1 MILDSVVFMERAMD
15 SSKME
20 NSPVVRNTEEEEKVI
35 KLFEFIMELN
45 KLRNRS
51 VLKIS
56 EQPWSLMFSDIP
68 DDPENIKLYY
78 RDRAEKEDE
87 DQSDDDSTDA
97 GKLSQ
102 AESPN
107 DVLMSVHKPELSECP
122 EPDPGFAAYLLPG
135 WEDYRNEAGVSDY
148 IENDGNISYF
158 IEDAN
163 IGMLYNSWNILRE
176 KWRAQRKIQESTK
189 QLFDTLF
196 NLHLELIRDP
206 ETDEI
211 IVANGILCDRENQ
224 INHPILTRRA
234 VTDFN
239 ADENTIYIKDTTA
252 QSELYNAVLQQ
263 IKDVKLEVAAGLGRE
278 LQDNDYHPLDRSAK
292 GTPAFL
298 RRLLNQLSTSS
309 LFSMEG
315 IPLNWQ
321 KQNSLLLYWEPCFIV
336 RKRLDI
342 SMETIKLIIENIRK
356 TGKIPNPIRQLVSG
370 GFSEPADDTGPETVE
385 EQLAAVGGESRD
397 VSLSK
402 EANKEQLEIAKRID
416 SSDAVLVQGPPGTG
430 KTHTIANLMGH
441 FFAHGKSVL
450 VTSYTNKALSVLKE
464 KIDPALRSLCVSLV
478 EESNRDMERSVE
490 GIISYMSDKTAFSL
504 KNEMNDAKLKRE
516 EIIKKLANVRREIFS
531 VIKRECTDRVLNE
544 EFSPSEAAK
553 FVAGN
558 VDLLQII
565 PGKVNSDTIPLTLEE
580 LAALYRS
587 NAEISKE
594 DESELARELPDP
606 ETLLTPAGFS
616 NALKEVESA
625 RELCDSIKSLNDWEI
640 VNKPENG
647 SFLMSGVEIRYQNED
662 EIDELKKNAR
672 SAGDLSG
679 WMKAAALAGKNGE
692 LYIGNWKKLASLI
705 EEARS
710 FSAKVNAEQLGV
722 KINFS
727 DEVTPH
733 HIKNIND
740 LKEKLQLN
748 GKIGWL
754 ENKFNKFAPA
764 FTIVTVDGHQLRTAK
779 ECQYVLD
786 QIELNELRKRCASL
800 WHELLVKYDE
810 TVPEFYSLD
819 KDNPESVAHNF
830 TQKIARCLD
839 WYQEEGE
846 PLKDK
851 LRSAGFPLE
860 LIFATSDLDSGFVE
874 IGKIVDAANNVIPQL
889 CDICSTMLKLQKSQ
903 SALDAIIGSL
913 KTSGCRAV
921 IYASLVKAAE
931 DKDPEAYSAAFDT
944 LKRVYE
950 KSDLLKKRREM
961 LDRLKASAPGWASA
975 IAARKEIHG
984 LPDVPENIEKVWKC
998 KRLAAIIEEM
1008 ISQSF
1013 KELQKEA
1020 ADLSRE
1026 YRKKTAEYAEKSAWY
1041 HLLARTESDIDLRQ
1055 ALIGW
1060 KETVAHIGKGKGKR
1074 APRYRVEARRLMAK
1088 CQTAV
1093 PGWIMPVNKAL
1104 ETLDPRTNQ
1113 FDVVII
1119 DEASQA
1125 DISSL
1130 AILYMGSKLIIVG
1143 DDKQVTPVG
1152 IGIETDKIEYLEKK
1166 YIKGRIP
1173 NSHLYNEK
1181 TSIYDIAATTFR
1193 PLMLREHFR
1202 CVPDIIGF
1210 SNRMSYNGK
1219 IKPLRESGSSSL
1231 FPAVV
1236 NYRVENGKRAEGSKI
1251 NLNEAEAV
1259 VALMQACIK
1268 QPEYDGKTF
1277 GVISLL
1283 GEDQA
1288 KKIQSMIAERIDLK
1302 DIQSRRIL
1310 CGNSANFQG
1319 DERDVVFL
1327 SLVDSGSGE
1336 GPVRMQGD
1344 GADNT
1349 ALKRY
1354 NVAASRAKDQLW
1366 IVDSFDPARDLKQG
1380 DLRKSLIDWSLNP
1393 KVFSRQD
1400 ENIDTEEESPF
1411 GSEVAGLLSE
1421 RGFRIVRQ
1429 WKAGSYTLDIVA
1441 VCGEKKAAIEC
1452 DGERADSSESKIR
1465 ADMERQTILE
1475 RLGWNFI
1482 RIRGSEYYR
1491 FPEKTID
1498 TLVSDLK
1505 QCGISPESNSAI
1517 PDNSSVTD
1525 SELLERVIRQ
1535 ASEIL
1540 EEKDSKTD

>member
-1 MILDSVVFMERAMD
+1 MERAMD
-15 SSKME
+15 SYKME
-20 NSPVVRNTEEEEKVI
+20 NSPVIRNTEEEEKVI

-78 RDRAEKEDE
+78 RDRIDKEDE
-87 DQSDDDSTDA
+87 KEADDDSTDD

-107 DVLMSVHKPELSECP
+107 DVLLSVHKPELSECP
-122 EPDPGFAAYLLPG
+122 EPDQSFAAYLLPG
-135 WEDYRNEAGVSDY
+135 WEDFRNEAEISDY

-163 IGMLYNSWNILRE
+163 NGMLYNSWNLLRE
-176 KWRAQRKIQESTK
+176 KWRAERKIQESTK

-263 IKDVKLEVAAGLGRE
+263 IKDVKLEMAAGLGRE
-278 LQDNDYHPLDRSAK
+278 LQEDDYHPLDRSEK

-298 RRLLNQLSTSS
+298 RRLLNQLSANS
-309 LFSMEG
+309 LFSMDG

-342 SMETIKLIIENIRK
+342 TMETIKLIIENIRK

-397 VSLSK
+397 VCLSK

-441 FFAHGKSVL
+441 FFAQGKSVL
-450 VTSYTNKALSVLKE
+450 VTSYTNKALSVLKD

-490 GIISYMSDKTAFSL
+490 GIVSYMSDKTSSSL
-504 KNEMNDAKLKRE
+504 NDEMDTVRLQRDK
-516 EIIKKLANVRREIFS
+516 IIEKLADVRRKIFN
-531 VIKRECTDRVLNE
+531 VIKRECTDIGLNGE
-544 EFSPSEAAK
+544 EISPSEAAK
-553 FVAGN
+553 FVSGN

-565 PGKVNSDTIPLTLEE
+565 PGKVNSDTIPLTLDE

-587 NAEISKE
+587 NSEISKE
-594 DESELARELPDP
+594 DESELAMELPDP
-606 ETLLTPAGFS
+606 ETLVTPAGFS

-625 RELCDSIKSLNDWEI
+625 RELCNSIKSLNDWEI

-647 SFLMSGVEIRYQNED
+647 SFLMSGVEIRYPDED
-662 EIDELKKNAR
+662 EIDGLKNSAR

-692 LYIGNWKKLASLI
+692 LSRGNWKELVSLI
-705 EEARS
+705 DQACS
-710 FSAKVNAEQLGV
+710 FAAKVNAEQLGV
-722 KINFS
+722 KIRFS
-727 DEVTPH
+727 DEVTH
-733 HIKNIND
+733 QHIKNIND

-754 ENKFNKFAPA
+754 ENKFNKYGPA
-764 FTIVTVDGHQLRTAK
+764 FAIVTVDGHPLSTAK

-786 QIELNELRKRCASL
+786 QIELKELRRRCAL
-800 WHELLVKYDE
+800 FWDELLVKYDG

-819 KDNPESVAHNF
+819 QDNPESVAKKF
-830 TQKIARCLD
+830 ISKIEKCLD
-839 WYQEEGE
+839 WYQKECE
-846 PLKDK
+846 PLRDK

-860 LIFATSDLDSGFVE
+860 LIFATSDLDSGLVE
-874 IGKIVDAANNVIPQL
+874 IGKTVDAANNIVPQL
-889 CDICSTMLKLQKSQ
+889 CDICSNMLKLQKSQ
-903 SALDAIIGSL
+903 SALEALIGSL

-921 IYASLVKAAE
+921 IYAALVKAAE

-944 LKRVYE
+944 LKKVYE
-950 KSDLLKKRREM
+950 KSDLLKRRREM
-961 LDRLKASAPGWASA
+961 LDRLKTSAPGWASA

-984 LPDVPENIEKVWKC
+984 LPDVPENIDKIWKC
-998 KRLAAIIEEM
+998 KRLAAIIENI
-1008 ISQSF
+1008 ISHSF
-1013 KELQKEA
+1013 KELQNEA
-1020 ADLSRE
+1020 ACLSRE

-1041 HLLARTESDIDLRQ
+1041 HLLKRTESDIDLRQ
-1055 ALIGW
+1055 ALMGW
-1060 KETVAHIGKGKGKR
+1060 KETVTHIGKGKGKR

-1104 ETLDPRTNQ
+1104 ETLDPRTNR

-1152 IGIETDKIEYLEKK
+1152 IGIETEKIEYLEKK

-1181 TSIYDIAATTFR
+1181 TSIYDLAATTFR

-1219 IKPLRESGSSSL
+1219 IKPLRESGSSTL

-1236 NYRVENGKRAEGSKI
+1236 NYRVENGKRAEGCKI
-1251 NLNEAEAV
+1251 NINEAEAV
-1259 VALMQACIK
+1259 VALMQACIN
-1268 QPEYDGKTF
+1268 QPEYAGKTF

-1283 GEDQA
+1283 GEEQA

-1302 DIQSRRIL
+1302 DIQNRRIL

-1336 GPVRMQGD
+1336 GPVRLQGE

-1354 NVAASRAKDQLW
+1354 NVAASRAKEQLW
-1366 IVDSFDPARDLKQG
+1366 VVDSFDPARDLKQG

-1411 GSEVAGLLSE
+1411 GSEVAGVLSE

-1498 TLVSDLK
+1498 ALVSDLK
-1505 QCGISPESNSAI
+1505 KCGIFPESNSEVQ
-1517 PDNSSVTD
+1517 DNSSVTD
-1525 SELLERVIRQ
+1525 TELLERVIRQ

-1540 EEKDSKTD
+1540 EEKDNKTD